1 MGIYVRH
8 ILIALTM
15 LILSGCTQ
23 AGRPS
28 AQNGL
33 LDLASMDQAQ
43 AFPVSLDGEWAFY
56 RARLL
61 TPEDFRRDST
71 PDKRELLIFPNVWD
85 GREVNGNTLS
95 RLGYAT
101 FRLLVD
107 IPPVHA
113 PLALKVTNIASACRL
128 WVNGEL
134 LISTGV
140 VGKDKFH
147 EVPKHTLSVAGFT
160 PSTRRLEIILQVSN
174 HHHITGGVRS
184 SLVLGEAD
192 QIHRD
197 QAVSWAISMFL
208 IGILVVFGLYHL
220 LLFLLR
226 PQNISLLYFGLFCSL
241 LGAST
246 IFAPSGWFIDTLVS
260 GLSWPFLFK
269 LHLFVLFI
277 EIPCIFFFIFSLYPK
292 EGNKKIVHAVAYLSA
307 FYFAVLIFLPIYQA
321 TWWLAFYQP
330 IVFLCIGCCCRIL
343 YLAIRRGRDGAG
355 ILLAG
360 FLLISCTAIHDILYD
375 KRIINTAYLVP
386 FGQLLL
392 ILSQALV
399 LARRFSTAFSR
410 VETLSGHLEQK
421 NRQLADLDRQKDRFI
436 ANTSHELKTPLH
448 GIIGIADSLLSGIGG
463 ALPAKA
469 TNNLQIVSASAR
481 RLNSLVDDLLDIS
494 LLEKRDLKL
503 DLGPVDLRAL
513 TETVVTVLIPLAERK
528 KLSVTINI
536 SNALPPVLADE
547 NRLQQILFNL
557 AGNALKF
564 TDRGGI
570 DIAGEQSGEQVR
582 VIVSDTGIGIPED
595 KYQIIFD
602 AFSRIEEGH
611 WAKSEGTGL
620 GLNITKQLVELHG
633 GKIQVE
639 SSIGKGT
646 AFTFT
651 LPVAAKN
658 LDWES
663 TRMNTPDD
671 PGSRVHKNVTALP
684 HYAEATMMPQQEIS
698 ETGSPRVL
706 VVDDEPVNLQV
717 AANVLTMGK
726 IGFELASS
734 GQQALEMFTGNKT
747 FDLVLL
753 DIMMPGLSG
762 FEVCRTIRREYSP
775 SQLPIIIVTVRN
787 RLSDLM
793 EGFDSGANDYL
804 NKPYANE
811 ELLARVRTQLE
822 LKNAYVTLAEN
833 IRLKQKLARHTETMR
848 ELRMMQRRLSFM
860 LDAAPEPMLA
870 FNEGDE
876 IAFTNRLFQ
885 ERTGYTGEELLGIPI
900 SKLVTDNVCNTKN
913 STLSG
918 CDNNDNTVFLES
930 VEFRCQD
937 NSLFSAT
944 VLFIP
949 IDQDD
954 LILYMMVLKSR
965 EDIASVTLIEE
976 LRRNR
981 KRVLDLEETLN
992 GSLPQVMAQSPEFTE
1007 TVKAIDTALDQM
1019 GQLLSGGEQQFDKRR
1034 LAVEV
1039 MQRSLAYWQET
1050 TGKTKGDLARE
1061 SKIWKVYTN
1070 LDGWERTQTLDKYL
1084 DIKTIP
1090 KRPRISQVLKT
1101 GDFVLSSS
1109 SSSDATR
1116 EEIEKALARLRLTT

>member
-1 MGIYVRH
+1 MQR
-8 ILIALTM
+8 
-15 LILSGCTQ
+15 SDC
-23 AGRPS
+23 
-28 AQNGL
+28 
-33 LDLASMDQAQ
+33 
-43 AFPVSLDGEWAFY
+43 W
-56 RARLL
+56 
-61 TPEDFRRDST
+61 
-71 PDKRELLIFPNVWD
+71 LIFP
-85 GREVNGNTLS
+85 RYT
-95 RLGYAT
+95 
-101 FRLLVD
+101 
-107 IPPVHA
+107 P

-160 PSTRRLEIILQVSN
+160 PSTRRLDIILQVSN

-330 IVFLCIGCCCRIL
+330 IVFVCIGCCCRIL
-343 YLAIRRGRDGAG
+343 YLAIRRDRDGAG

-399 LARRFSTAFSR
+399 LARRFSTAFSH
-410 VETLSGHLEQK
+410 VETLSVNLEEK
-421 NRQLADLDRQKDRFI
+421 NRQLAEIDRQKDRFI

-448 GIIGIADSLLSGIGG
+448 GIIGIADSLTSGIGG
-463 ALPAKA
+463 TLPAKV
-469 TNNLQIVSASAR
+469 TDNLQIVSASAR

-494 LLEKRDLKL
+494 LLDKKDLKL
-503 DLGPVDLRAL
+503 KLRPVDLQ
-513 TETVVTVLIPLAERK
+513 TTVETVVTVLAPLAERK
-528 KLSVTINI
+528 QLSVTTPIH
-536 SNALPPVLADE
+536 NALPPVLADE

-557 AGNALKF
+557 TGNALKF
-564 TDRGGI
+564 TDQGGI
-570 DIAGEQSGEQVR
+570 EIRAKQSDDMVQVS
-582 VIVSDTGIGIPED
+582 VVDTGIGIPKD
-595 KYQIIFD
+595 KYKIIFD
-602 AFSRIEEGH
+602 AFRRIEEGH

-620 GLNITKQLVELHG
+620 GLNITKHLVELHG
-633 GKIQVE
+633 GTIQVD
-639 SSIGKGT
+639 SSLGNGT

-651 LPVAAKN
+651 LPVAVKDLSCESSRQN
-658 LDWES
+658 TLDELEA
-663 TRMNTPDD
+663 
-671 PGSRVHKNVTALP
+671 RVPKKMVALP
-684 HYAEATMMPQQEIS
+684 NADKAAMMPQQKMNRII
-698 ETGSPRVL
+698 SPRVL

-717 AANVLTMGK
+717 AANVLTMGG
-726 IGFELASS
+726 IGFKLAAS
-734 GQQALEMFTGNKT
+734 GQNALETINVDKN
-747 FDLVLL
+747 FDLILL

-762 FEVCRTIRREYSP
+762 FDVCRTIRREYSP
-775 SQLPIIIVTVRN
+775 SQLPIIIVTVKN
-787 RLSDLM
+787 RLSDLV

-811 ELLARVRTQLE
+811 ELLARVRTQIKLKKAYNTLE
-822 LKNAYVTLAEN
+822 EN
-833 IRLKQKLARHTETMR
+833 ILLKRKLARHSETMR
-848 ELRMMQRRLSFM
+848 ELRMMQRRLTFM
-860 LDAAPEPMLA
+860 LDAAPEPLLA

-876 IAFTNRLFQ
+876 IAFSNRLFQ
-885 ERTGYTGEELLGIPI
+885 ERIGYTEDELLGKPI
-900 SKLVTDNVCNTKN
+900 SKVVADGPWKMEISRSGRCDICETTICLENIIFQCKN
-913 STLSG
+913 GS
-918 CDNNDNTVFLES
+918 D
-930 VEFRCQD
+930 
-937 NSLFSAT
+937 FSAT
-944 VLFIP
+944 ILFIP
-949 IDQDD
+949 VDQDD
-954 LILYMMVLKSR
+954 LILYMMVLKSPD
-965 EDIASVTLIEE
+965 EIASVTLIEE
-976 LRRNR
+976 LKRNR
-981 KRVLDLEETLN
+981 KRVLDLEESLN
-992 GSLPQVMAQSPEFTE
+992 GSLPQVMAQSPEFSE
-1007 TVKAIDTALDQM
+1007 TVKSIDTALNQM
-1019 GQLLSGGEQQFDKRR
+1019 GRLLSKEEPQFDKRQ

-1039 MQRSLAYWQET
+1039 MQNALTYWQNT

-1061 SKIWKVYTN
+1061 SKIWKAYTN
-1070 LDGWERTQTLDKYL
+1070 KEGWERTQTLDKYL

-1090 KRPRISQVLKT
+1090 KRPRISQVIKT

-1109 SSSDATR
+1109 STSDAAR
-1116 EEIEKALARLRLTT
+1116 EELEKALANLRLLT